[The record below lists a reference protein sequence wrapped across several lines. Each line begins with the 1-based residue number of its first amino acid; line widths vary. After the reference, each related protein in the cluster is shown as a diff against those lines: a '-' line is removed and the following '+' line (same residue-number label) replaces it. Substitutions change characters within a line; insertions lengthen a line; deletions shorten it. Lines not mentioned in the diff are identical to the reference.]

1 MFGGSRFG
9 WNNGTIKCIN
19 DSHLLC
25 TTPEPIGLVPEI
37 FRDKSYLESL
47 SHQEKWLHLY
57 REDKIGVSIIDSIPH
72 CHIEN
77 AFKRGNNQEMILRFY
92 IEDKVGVSI
101 INSISH
107 CHTENVFKRGKIMK
121 CGFVFI

>member
-1 MFGGSRFG
+1 MVGGYRFG
-9 WNNGTIKCIN
+9 WNNVTIKCIN

-47 SHQEKWLHLY
+47 SHQERWLHLY
-57 REDKIGVSIIDSIPH
+57 KEDKIGVSIIDSIPH

-77 AFKRGNNQEMILRFY
+77 ASKEATI
-92 IEDKVGVSI
+92 K
-101 INSISH
+101 
-107 CHTENVFKRGKIMK
+107 K
-121 CGFVFI
+121 